1 MCKPLTDLTRRDS
14 RFYWSPQCQTN
25 FEKLITILTTP
36 PVLAYP
42 RFSEQFYLAT
52 DASTQ
57 AIGGVLTQYCDIL
70 QAHKP
75 IGYCGRALNKHEQ
88 NYSITKLELLAV
100 IYCVLHF
107 QVYLRNPSKPFILYT
122 VHSALSSILHKKPLS
137 AQMARYS
144 LILQGFQLKVVHVKG
159 LLNSAEDCL
168 SRRTYLLSSDNITAE
183 IQKFPD
189 NQILGR
195 PSPDPSI
202 HLRLSTDEDGE
213 TSSHDAQLTSVV
225 TPYAKRTV
233 TFAHP
238 VAKVIPNRDEHTST
252 SSSNTNSLDS
262 DSHSSDSDSPHDST
276 VMRWTLI
283 LNYQQSSPTFH
294 LTMMYT
300 S

>member
-1 MCKPLTDLTRRDS
+1 MYFLVNFFKKHIPDRATLCKPLTDLTRQDS

-122 VHSALSSILHKKPLS
+122 DHSALSSILHKKPLS

-144 LILQGFQLKVVHVKG
+144 LILQGFQFKVVHVKG
-159 LLNSAEDCL
+159 LLNSAVDCL

-183 IQKFPD
+183 IQ
-189 NQILGR
+189 
-195 PSPDPSI
+195 
-202 HLRLSTDEDGE
+202 
-213 TSSHDAQLTSVV
+213 
-225 TPYAKRTV
+225 
-233 TFAHP
+233 
-238 VAKVIPNRDEHTST
+238 
-252 SSSNTNSLDS
+252 NS
-262 DSHSSDSDSPHDST
+262 
-276 VMRWTLI
+276 RI
-283 LNYQQSSPTFH
+283 I
-294 LTMMYT
+294 
-300 S
+300 